1 MEKNLLLEY
10 ENLKNKRIFQIVI
23 KMVID
28 KEKSHFKAPTT
39 KIDKLIKEWRE
50 FVNSCK
56 AGYELSFYDYKNDL
70 DIWLLIQK
78 IIDSN
83 TKKSEK
89 ISMAVLFGSYA
100 KGIAHKESD
109 IDIYIDTTDAR
120 VKKEVELVDSKIN
133 IKTGRYDKNS
143 LLIKEVDKNHVIIK
157 GVESYYEKNK
167 FFDETS

>member
-1 MEKNLLLEY
+1 
-10 ENLKNKRIFQIVI
+10 
-23 KMVID
+23 MVID

-70 DIWLLIQK
+70 DIRLLIQK

-89 ISMAVLFGSYA
+89 IRRQIQFEDTEFRELLVNINACIYPKNTETQFD
-100 KGIAHKESD
+100 ESK
-109 IDIYIDTTDAR
+109 R
-120 VKKEVELVDSKIN
+120 
-133 IKTGRYDKNS
+133 DKYFWYWG
-143 LLIKEVDKNHVIIK
+143 IIK
-157 GVESYYEKNK
+157 NARGELLKDLESEKRFEYY
-167 FFDETS
+167 S